1 MSIEITKISFF
12 VVKRIDMIICRLPRC
27 CDRRRRLRRRFLHLY
42 TDYTR
47 DSKVITAAATSTTAF
62 FNHIYI
68 SYQTVNNE
76 P

>member
-1 MSIEITKISFF
+1 MT
-12 VVKRIDMIICRLPRC
+12 VKRIDMTICRLPCC
-27 CDRRRRLRRRFLHLY
+27 CDRRRRRRRFLHLY

-47 DSKVITAAATSTTAF
+47 DSEVITAAATATTAF

-68 SYQTVNNE
+68 SCQTVNNE